1 MVDRNRITTAGVTA
15 GIDMSL
21 WLAGQLYGPQIAKT
35 IQLIVQYQPTPLFP
49 NSGAPETADAEI
61 VAHIHDGR
69 KDAQAKRREAVL
81 SAASKFASG

>member
-1 MVDRNRITTAGVTA
+1 
-15 GIDMSL
+15 MSL
-21 WLAGQLYGPQIAKT
+21 WLAGQLYGPHIAKT
-35 IQLIVQYQPTPLFP
+35 IQLIVQNQPTPLFP

-81 SAASKFASG
+81 NAASKFASG